1 MTTAERLRK
10 QRIVD
15 AVIGSQELEGGTG
28 DADTR
33 KTLEAFVQ
41 GQLLAKDLMTMAHGH
56 SKDGQ
61 RAD

>member
-15 AVIGSQELEGGTG
+15 AVIGSQELEGGTV

-41 GQLLAKDLMTMAHGH
+41 GQLLTKDLMTMAHGH